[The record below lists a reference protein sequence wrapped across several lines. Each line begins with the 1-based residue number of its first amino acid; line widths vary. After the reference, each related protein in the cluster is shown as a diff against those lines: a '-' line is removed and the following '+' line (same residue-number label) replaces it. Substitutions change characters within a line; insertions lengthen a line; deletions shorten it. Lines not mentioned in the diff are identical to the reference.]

1 MTMSQPG
8 APLPATPVAQDKPVS
23 RRLARLTELE
33 QLLSPAQGLERVENY
48 AKWVFGGTAA
58 VAALGALYTK
68 QIVGDLNVWGRLAA
82 ALGLVTLAYAMA
94 CAARALAPVL
104 IKYTPGSIDTMEA
117 ALGFQFMRRRPWL
130 ERAGWGLAAAL
141 VLYGLAPLVGVAT
154 GAVARTPATMHPV
167 NRTALDYKLTP
178 RPQVEAKLDV
188 AGAAPFRGLE
198 LSLTTDSATLITQAA
213 EITDSTGKGSVSLS
227 SDSLS
232 AGTYT
237 FVARYTPRGRDTTTH
252 DTAIVLAR
260 REIRIPLRSAPRP
273 GAQPAAPR
281 GGARPR

>member
-1 MTMSQPG
+1 MTANQPG
-8 APLPATPVAQDKPVS
+8 APLPAPAAGDRPVS

-33 QLLSPAQGLERVENY
+33 QLLSPAQGLERVESY

-68 QIVGDLNVWGRLAA
+68 QIVGDLNFWGRLAA
-82 ALGLVTLAYAMA
+82 ALGLVALAWAMA

-154 GAVARTPATMHPV
+154 SAAFRKPAAVRPV

-178 RPQVEAKLDV
+178 RPQLEARLDV
-188 AGAAPFRGLE
+188 AGAAPFHGVE
-198 LSLTTDSATLITQAA
+198 LSLTGDSATLLVHAA

-237 FVARYTPRGRDTTTH
+237 FVARYTPRGADTTTH

-260 REIRIPLRSAPRP
+260 REIRVPPRAAPRA
-273 GAQPAAPR
+273 GTQPAAPR